1 MSGTFVFPSLSD
13 SGLVTIMAIL
23 LSAGSLLFSCGKK
36 KNTPNEKVPC
46 RPPPSVAANDDVK
59 EEPASEDVLKGPKKI
74 PLNEKEKL
82 IKEKG
87 LLRRKTEYPT
97 WGDVP
102 SEWDETKS
110 SKKGKAKIKSNERAK
125 EKKSEN
131 QSQQSDKR
139 AVNEKQ
145 RADAGDK

>member
-1 MSGTFVFPSLSD
+1 MSGTIIFSSLSD
-13 SGLVTIMAIL
+13 SGLVMITAIL

-36 KNTPNEKVPC
+36 KNTPNEKIPG
-46 RPPPSVAANDDVK
+46 RPPPSVATNNDPKV
-59 EEPASEDVLKGPKKI
+59 EPASEDVLKGPKKI

-87 LLRRKTEYPT
+87 LMRRKTEYPT

-102 SEWDETKS
+102 SEWDETKT

-131 QSQQSDKR
+131 QSQQSD
-139 AVNEKQ
+139 EKQ
-145 RADAGDK
+145 HADAVDK